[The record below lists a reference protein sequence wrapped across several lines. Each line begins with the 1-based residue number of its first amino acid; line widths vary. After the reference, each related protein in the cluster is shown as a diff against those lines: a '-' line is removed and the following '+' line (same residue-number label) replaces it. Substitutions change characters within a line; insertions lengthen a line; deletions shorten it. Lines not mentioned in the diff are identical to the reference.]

1 MPKKVIRKNKA
12 VKKVSVRSAKPSA
25 NKAVRG
31 FLSQI
36 KWGESYT
43 SLFLGA
49 AVVIVAFVLILS
61 FIQSRNSIKGQTQST
76 STVQKE
82 EVIDLTA
89 PRTYTVKPGDYLWS
103 IAEQIYGSG
112 YNWVDLASANKLGNP
127 GILYA
132 GTKLIVP
139 DVKPKILTAE
149 NNTVQNPS
157 PITGSS
163 YTVVKGDYLWD
174 IAVRAYGDGYKWT
187 EIAKANNL
195 TNPSL
200 IFSGNVLK
208 LPR

>member
-1 MPKKVIRKNKA
+1 MPRKTTKKTSVRNAKLA
-12 VKKVSVRSAKPSA
+12 TSKVS
-25 NKAVRG
+25 G

-49 AVVIVAFVLILS
+49 AVVIVALVLIFS
-61 FIQSRNSIKGQTQST
+61 FFLTKSSTKREAQST
-76 STVQKE
+76 STTSQE
-82 EVIDLTA
+82 EVVNLTM
-89 PRTYTVKPGDYLWS
+89 PKTYTVKAGDYLWS
-103 IAEQIYGSG
+103 IAEKIYGSG
-112 YNWVDLASANKLGNP
+112 YNWVDIANANKLQNP
-127 GILYA
+127 NVLLA
-132 GTKLIVP
+132 GTNLAIP
-139 DVKPKILTAE
+139 DVKPRTL
-149 NNTVQNPS
+149 TVQNNAISQPN
-157 PITGSS
+157 PITGNS
-163 YTVVKGDYLWD
+163 YVVVKGDYLWN